1 MACRWYFFHFWCR
14 PNFAAICC
22 LRHSFQ
28 RPKQIKKNSGANA
41 PLFTIVEIE
50 VANPNGD
57 LWGYARQ
64 IRTRALQLTWSLLA
78 VNFEPRDS
86 FQRPS
91 WCLYEAFC
99 FLCFTCYLPP
109 QMHAPTAFKT
119 TPRAY
124 RKLPCRTL
132 SWNLKPWVRIFSL
145 RQTKPSRANPRLS
158 MALKTNISWMTQW
171 ASGGGWALPA
181 LFFAE

>member
-1 MACRWYFFHFWCR
+1 MLLAAKHVEMVFFARRIWLSLFHLLFLSDLTVVFFWNTWLVDGIFFHFWCR

-28 RPKQIKKNSGANA
+28 RPKQNLKNFSGANA

-109 QMHAPTAFKT
+109 QMHAPTANFQNYS
-119 TPRAY
+119 PRVPEIA
-124 RKLPCRTL
+124 LPNSL
-132 SWNLKPWVRIFSL
+132 LKP
-145 RQTKPSRANPRLS
+145 
-158 MALKTNISWMTQW
+158 
-171 ASGGGWALPA
+171 
-181 LFFAE
+181 